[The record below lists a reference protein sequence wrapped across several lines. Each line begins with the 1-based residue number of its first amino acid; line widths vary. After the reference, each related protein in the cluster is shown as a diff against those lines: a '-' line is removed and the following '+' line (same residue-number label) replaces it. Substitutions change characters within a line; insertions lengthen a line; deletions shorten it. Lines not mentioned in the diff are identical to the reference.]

1 MRCGSPAPQAV
12 VREGRALLYIDGIDE
27 AIQPGGRLEPTWMRV
42 FYNPAM
48 TLNRDLSVVFLNYY
62 ASMAGR
68 RLMIVDPLTATG
80 VRAVRYALEVHG
92 IGHVIAGDVDPRAV
106 CIARLNTELNNVA
119 DTTTVVESDARSL
132 LYEAKHAGI
141 PMHYV
146 DIDPF
151 GSPAPFT
158 EAALEAVGRGGIAA
172 FTATD
177 VAVLGGSK
185 NRAAARRYLVT
196 IGRLRQYQ
204 EVALRVLLGYIA
216 RVAASIDRSIE
227 PLLSYSERHYA
238 RVYVRIDRGARK
250 ADSILYDMI
259 GYMYEC
265 SDGTVSFSE
274 DDCSSVVR
282 AHGPL
287 WTGKLF
293 DEDVVGSLR
302 ALIEDPRMGYLQ
314 SREGLSRL
322 LDMIRG
328 ESGLSMYPAQSIEYI
343 ASRLRVSMPSRRKII
358 DRLVEEGYKASRVH
372 FSPTSIRTNAPPSV
386 LASIIRRLSPGL

>member
-1 MRCGSPAPQAV
+1 MQCRSPAPQAV

-27 AIQPGGRLEPTWMRV
+27 AIQPDGRLEPTWMRV

-62 ASMAGR
+62 ASTTGR
-68 RLMIVDPLTATG
+68 RLTIVDPLTATG
-80 VRAVRYALEVHG
+80 VRAVRYALEVRG
-92 IGHVIAGDVDPRAV
+92 VGYVIAGDVDPRAV

-119 DTTTVVESDARSL
+119 YATTVVESDARSL
-132 LYEAKHAGI
+132 LYEAKHTGI

-185 NRAAARRYLVT
+185 SRAAARRYLVT

-216 RVAASIDRSIE
+216 RVAASVDKRIE
-227 PLLSYSERHYA
+227 PLLSYSERHYV

-250 ADSILYDMI
+250 ADSMLDEML

-265 SDGTVSFSE
+265 SDGTVSFSK

-287 WTGKLF
+287 WTGKLI
-293 DEDVVGSLR
+293 EENVAGSLQ
-302 ALIEDPRMGYLQ
+302 ALVEDARMGYLQ
-314 SREGLSRL
+314 SREDLLRL
-322 LDMIRG
+322 LDVIQG
-328 ESGLSMYPAQSIEYI
+328 ESGLSMYPAQSIEHV
-343 ASRLRVSMPSRRKII
+343 AARLRVSMPSRRKII
-358 DRLVEEGYKASRVH
+358 DSLVEEGYEASRVH
-372 FSPTSIRTNAPPSV
+372 FSPTGIRTNAPPSV
-386 LASIIRRLSPGL
+386 LASIIKRLSPGP